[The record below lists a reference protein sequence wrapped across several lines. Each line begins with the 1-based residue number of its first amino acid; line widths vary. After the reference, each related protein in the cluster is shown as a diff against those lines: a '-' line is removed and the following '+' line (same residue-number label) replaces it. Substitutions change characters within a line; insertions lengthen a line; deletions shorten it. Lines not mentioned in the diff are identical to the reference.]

1 MFPALVASVPVSAVV
16 GFCCGVGPAAG
27 VVVVVVVVGAAP
39 GCSCEPESPV
49 PVSRDPPLPLLLFL
63 PTVPPTAPP
72 TTAPITTMVA
82 TAIITMPFVVR
93 QNGTFVGSGVGWVP
107 KYSFEA

>member
-1 MFPALVASVPVSAVV
+1 MFPAFVASVPVSAVV

-27 VVVVVVVVGAAP
+27 VVEVVVTAGAAP

-49 PVSRDPPLPLLLFL
+49 SRDPLLSLLFFL

-72 TTAPITTMVA
+72 TTAPMTTTTA
-82 TAIITMPFVVR
+82 TAMMIMPFVVR
-93 QNGTFVGSGVGWVP
+93 QKGTFVGTGVGWVP
-107 KYSFEA
+107 KYSFDA